1 MGKGHMQSFNLLRLL
16 VWPCIG
22 NKEQYRIRDD
32 NLKRHRKV
40 HLKYSNK
47 TPQSTEDTCRD
58 LVLEIADKVVATVEE
73 SSGTKRKHEVVER
86 EAQITIDEEA
96 LKKSALK
103 INKDLTVLLNILS
116 KNFTK

>member
-1 MGKGHMQSFNLLRLL
+1 MGKHKQVTCQICFKFMRS
-16 VWPCIG
+16 
-22 NKEQYRIRDD
+22 D

-58 LVLEIADKVVATVEE
+58 PVLEIVDKVVAPVEE
-73 SSGTKRKHEVVER
+73 SSGIKRKHEVVER

>member
-1 MGKGHMQSFNLLRLL
+1 MGKHKP
-16 VWPCIG
+16 VTC
-22 NKEQYRIRDD
+22 RICFKPIRSDT
-32 NLKRHRKV
+32 LKRHRKV
-40 HLKYSNK
+40 HLKYSIESSL
-47 TPQSTEDTCRD
+47 STEDMCRD
-58 LVLEIADKVVATVEE
+58 LVLEIVDKVVAPVEE
-73 SSGTKRKHEVVER
+73 SSGIKRKHEVVER